1 MSRKLI
7 GTVIK
12 QSLSLSITVLNE
24 HEKCS
29 FMNRTHLRGFG
40 AWGIVRNE
48 SPAPIIRCYQPLCI
62 TGIALHAWF
71 DQRDIVL
78 PLLCQTAASSSRR
91 DQDSQQSRRDRY
103 RTARGCR
110 CPCFHLRTAC

>member
-40 AWGIVRNE
+40 ARGIIRNE
-48 SPAPIIRCYQPLCI
+48 SPAPIIWRYQPLCI
-62 TGIALHAWF
+62 TGIALDTWF

-78 PLLCQTAASSSRR
+78 LLHGDPGHILAQLLLDAVVGLQAAIWRSSALALS
-91 DQDSQQSRRDRY
+91 
-103 RTARGCR
+103 
-110 CPCFHLRTAC
+110 